1 MKTGVS
7 QTYKITQKWKI
18 KIRDQN
24 LFFALAIHLTT
35 FPHHEGFFFFLICTF
50 CGNICHMGVWYG
62 DWCSKFASENVFTSI
77 LCQEIQCPCSCNSQN
92 FWKRVQ
98 PSFKIPWFESVKI
111 LHSILMPFLITFS
124 FYFSL
129 LREIHLLEKFPTLV
143 RNWKYWWTFAFWNY
157 QNFQPKNAALGK
169 KYFGWSW
176 IQSSCPNY
184 QNWQWIQNGKLVSF

>member
-1 MKTGVS
+1 
-7 QTYKITQKWKI
+7 
-18 KIRDQN
+18 
-24 LFFALAIHLTT
+24 
-35 FPHHEGFFFFLICTF
+35 
-50 CGNICHMGVWYG
+50 
-62 DWCSKFASENVFTSI
+62 
-77 LCQEIQCPCSCNSQN
+77 
-92 FWKRVQ
+92 
-98 PSFKIPWFESVKI
+98 
-111 LHSILMPFLITFS
+111 MPFLITFS

-184 QNWQWIQNGKLVSF
+184 QNWQWIQNG